1 MGQGFGISCFITRQI
16 RRRRRLDFDPFPGAV
31 HRLAHLTLRGFDVRF
46 HVLPRIA
53 FGLVQ
58 LLQIHLG
65 PSLITGKIFNF
76 CHELDPGSAMLIFH
90 FGAQSADNGG
100 PFVKLGSQIG
110 FKRFFAF
117 HVNFPFMFRPDRL
130 KFRCSFCA
138 TAQAEHSDPH
148 GGVSSEW

>member
-1 MGQGFGISCFITRQI
+1 MGQGFGIACFFTCQI
-16 RRRRRLDFDPFPGAV
+16 RRRRWLDFDPLPGAV
-31 HRLAHLTLRGFDVRF
+31 QGLAHLALRGFDVRF

-53 FGLVQ
+53 VGFVQ
-58 LLQIHLG
+58 LLQVRLG
-65 PSLITGKIFNF
+65 PSLITGKVFNF
-76 CHELDPGSAMLIFH
+76 RHELNPGIAMLVFH
-90 FGAQSADNGG
+90 FGAQSADNRG

-110 FKRFFAF
+110 FKFLFAF
-117 HVNFPFMFRPDRL
+117 HINFPFMFRPDRL